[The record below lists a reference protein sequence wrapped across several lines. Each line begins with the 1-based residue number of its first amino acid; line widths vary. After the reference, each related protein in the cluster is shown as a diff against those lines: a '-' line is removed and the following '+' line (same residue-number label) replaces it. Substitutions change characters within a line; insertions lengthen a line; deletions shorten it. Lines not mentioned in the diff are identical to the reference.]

1 MIGTDAAVLLGLAA
15 ATFVGALAQRSTGMG
30 FALLASPFLVLVLG
44 PLQGI
49 LVVNVCGALS
59 ALLNL
64 TQVRRDVDRKR
75 LRVLAPMGVIGVI
88 PGAIAVAVLPAAS
101 LMIAVST
108 IVLLGLLL
116 TLAMRGR
123 TVPDSPALGVA
134 GGLASRF
141 MNVTAGVGGPGVV
154 IYARATGWE
163 HRGFAA
169 TAQVQFMILSIV
181 SLVAKRALT
190 TLSATGWTVLIAA
203 LLLGVI
209 AGGRVSRRVDG
220 ESAMRIVLAVA
231 LAGALMALV
240 RGVLLL
246 V

>member
-1 MIGTDAAVLLGLAA
+1 VIGTDAAVLLGLAA

-49 LVVNVCGALS
+49 LVVNVCGSLS

-64 TQVRRDVDRKR
+64 TQVWRDVDRRR
-75 LRVLAPMGVIGVI
+75 LKVLAPMGVLGVI
-88 PGAIAVAVLPAAS
+88 PGAVAVAVLPAAA
-101 LMIAVST
+101 LMISVSA

-116 TLAMRGR
+116 TLALRGR
-123 TVPDSPALGVA
+123 TIPDSPGLGVA
-134 GGLASRF
+134 GGLASGF

-169 TAQVQFMILSIV
+169 TAQVQFLLLGIV
-181 SLVAKRALT
+181 SLIAKRALP
-190 TLSATGWTVLIAA
+190 TLAPTGWAAMIIA
-203 LLLGVI
+203 LLLGVL
-209 AGGRVSRRVDG
+209 GGGAVARRMDG
-220 ESAMRIVLAVA
+220 ASAMRIVLVVA
-231 LAGALMALV
+231 LMGALLALG
-240 RGVLLL
+240 RGILLL
-246 V
+246 L